1 LITDLG
7 IPDMSGRQVWD
18 TIHAGHPNCKVLFI
32 SGYPE
37 DFVPLEDIG
46 NGQRIFL
53 QKPFG
58 SEILL
63 TRVREILNSGRR
75 SV

>member
-1 LITDLG
+1 
-7 IPDMSGRQVWD
+7 
-18 TIHAGHPNCKVLFI
+18 VLFI

-37 DFVPLEDIG
+37 DFIPLEDIG

-58 SEILL
+58 SKILL
-63 TRVREILNSGRR
+63 TRVREILSSTPGDRR
-75 SV
+75 SGNDHLE